1 MKLALDCTQRLNVH
15 AVLGAQRGSVDDVR
29 AIWKLQD
36 KIDLTAEEKKKIN
49 YRTLS
54 VNGMQQVLW
63 DLIEAPLK
71 EYELTADEFG
81 RINRAIQEFPGASGS
96 DRRWLEPLLAQ
107 LEMIEKAREKKKHSA
122 NAAD

>member
-1 MKLALDCTQRLNVH
+1 MKLALDYTQRLNVH

-36 KIDLTAEEKKKIN
+36 RIELTAEEKKKIN
-49 YRTLS
+49 YRVIS
-54 VNGMQQVLW
+54 VNNMQQVLW

-81 RINRAIQEFPGASGS
+81 RISRAIKEFPGASGN

-107 LEMIEKAREKKKHSA
+107 LDIIEKAREKKQTAH
-122 NAAD
+122 AAD